1 MHSVF
6 KYGDKLDM
14 KWYRSAA
21 RYNNG
26 GIIYRRGRVVEKAPC
41 TIRLRLTRDRLLE
54 RYC

>member
-1 MHSVF
+1 MSNVF
-6 KYGDKLDM
+6 KYGDKLEM

-26 GIIYRRGRVVEKAPC
+26 GIIYRGDRVVEKSPFK
-41 TIRLRLTRDRLLE
+41 IRLCLTRDRLLE